1 MELRAFDHP
10 EPFLA
15 AASTLLA
22 EDEPRHNIVYGICST
37 LLDSPHAYSAFRG
50 FVVEAGGE
58 VVAAAMMTPPFN
70 VVVPRP
76 RTTQALGFLAR
87 ELHRL
92 GVVVPGVTGA
102 LPEADDFTAAWEQAA
117 GIEHSTRMRLGIYQ
131 ATAARVPDGV
141 PGEMRFAGVEDRE
154 LCVDWW
160 QAFEAESIPEGAART
175 EAGANVDRRLSSP
188 RSGIALWE
196 LDGAVSAAGFG
207 GPTPNGI
214 RIGPV
219 YTPPEL
225 RRRGYASALVARLTE
240 HLLTGDARFCFL
252 YTDLANPTSN
262 RIYQDV
268 GYEWV
273 AESVDYAFDAPT
285 GKAG

>member
-1 MELRAFDHP
+1 VQLRAFEHP
-10 EPFLA
+10 EAFLE
-15 AASTLLA
+15 AASSLLD
-22 EDEPRHNIVYGICST
+22 EDEPRHNLVFGICST
-37 LLDSPHAYSAFRG
+37 LIESPQAHPAFRS
-50 FVVEAGGE
+50 FVVEAGGD

-70 VVVPRP
+70 IVVPRP
-76 RTTQALGFLAR
+76 RDPAALVF
-87 ELHRL
+87 
-92 GVVVPGVTGA
+92 
-102 LPEADDFTAAWEQAA
+102 LPEADDFAAAWEAA
-117 GIEHSTRMRLGIYQ
+117 TGVERRTRMRLGIYQ
-131 ATAARVPDGV
+131 ATAARPPDGV
-141 PGEMRFAGVEDRE
+141 PGAMRFAGVEDRA

-160 QAFEAESIPEGAART
+160 RAFEAESLAEGAART
-175 EAGANVDRRLSSP
+175 EAEANVDRRLAGV

-196 LDGAVSAAGFG
+196 DAQPVSAAGFG

-219 YTPPEL
+219 YTPPAL

-240 HLLTGDARFCFL
+240 HLLRGDTRFCFL

-273 AESVDYAFDAPT
+273 AESVDYVFREP
-285 GKAG
+285 G